1 MNYFQDYEK
10 LKESK
15 QLITIGSVWED
26 DIGPVEVKGFDG
38 TIVNFKIIPDEDYFS
53 GQYYWPIEKFMKTF
67 TRVE

>member
-26 DIGPVEVKGFDG
+26 ELGQIEVKGVDG
-38 TIVNFKIIPDEDYFS
+38 TIVLFKDIDVVIFS
-53 GQYYWPIEKFMKTF
+53 GQYDWQIERFMKKF